1 MRGIAVDGAHALVTG
16 AGHGIGRATA
26 LALAER
32 RALVHC
38 ADIDLAAAQKTAA
51 AVEEA
56 GGSALALEVDVADR
70 DAVFAAATTL
80 ERPLDLLVNNAGVG
94 MSGPF
99 ADTALEDWDWI
110 LSINVGGVLNCCH
123 AFGLPMV
130 LAGHGQVVNVSSG
143 LGYTPTAAESAYGT
157 TKAAVLALSRSLRAD
172 WHAAG
177 VGVSAICPGVIDTG
191 IIERTRFTAADGED
205 ERRRVQQVFRRG
217 HRPEAVAAAIVRA
230 AERDQAVVPVGW
242 ESHLAWWFSRFAPVP
257 LQEVIARRRPF

>member
-1 MRGIAVDGAHALVTG
+1 MGGIAVDGAHVLVTG

-38 ADIDLAAAQKTAA
+38 ADLDLAAAQKTAA

-56 GGSALALEVDVADR
+56 GGSALALELDVADR
-70 DAVFAAATTL
+70 DAVFAAAAGL

-99 ADTALEDWDWI
+99 AVTALEDWDWI

-130 LAGHGQVVNVSSG
+130 DAGHGQVVNVASG
-143 LGYTPTAAESAYGT
+143 LGYTPTANESAYGT

-177 VGVSAICPGVIDTG
+177 VGVTAICPGVIDTG

-217 HRPEAVAAAIVRA
+217 HRPEEVAAAIVRA
-230 AERDQAVVPVGW
+230 AERNQAVVPVGW
-242 ESHLAWWFSRFAPVP
+242 ESHLAWWFSRLAPVP
-257 LQEVIARRRPF
+257 LQQVLARRRPF